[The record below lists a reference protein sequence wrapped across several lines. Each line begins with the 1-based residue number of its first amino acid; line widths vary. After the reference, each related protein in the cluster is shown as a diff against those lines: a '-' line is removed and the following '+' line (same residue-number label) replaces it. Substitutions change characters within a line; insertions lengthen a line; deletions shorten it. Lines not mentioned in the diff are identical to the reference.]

1 MSILMSIWT
10 VLKDL
15 MKKMLARKYFFIST
29 KKGKVGGH
37 GKISDGHISFKVYL
51 ISQKN
56 LT

>member
-1 MSILMSIWT
+1 
-10 VLKDL
+10 